1 MNNEREELYEKTI
14 RIRGEFLDAEIA
26 LCATGLEMAEYEL
39 SVGGLETVAREVSL
53 TEQGIRTIRRFLGGV
68 TKQHQRRIQERISNL
83 EARLKSLKAQM
94 SGRSV

>member
-53 TEQGIRTIRRFLGGV
+53 TEQGIRTIRRFLRWCDQAAPTDDSG
-68 TKQHQRRIQERISNL
+68 KDF
-83 EARLKSLKAQM
+83 EARLKSLKAKM